1 MRSRVF
7 FTKGRGRVLLAA
19 LREATETKNAKQQQ
33 QLKLEHQEHKKAL
46 ADHQQQLQL
55 DGLAH
60 DKVLAEQQKGT
71 TSSSSSSR
79 FRVTCH
85 YDDSHGQEDRV
96 REDANTKLSVITKQ
110 QEEGQEKRNE
120 ELLEL
125 ATTRQR
131 GLSTPRW
138 VSSAT
143 PTTTPTGSIC
153 QPVPSSSPNLEESF
167 ASFTPAS
174 GDVLRPFWADWE
186 RRWKEGFCLH
196 FGESSST
203 PVSVLPS
210 PPRPW

>member
-1 MRSRVF
+1 MM
-7 FTKGRGRVLLAA
+7 
-19 LREATETKNAKQQQ
+19 
-33 QLKLEHQEHKKAL
+33 
-46 ADHQQQLQL
+46 DP
-55 DGLAH
+55 
-60 DKVLAEQQKGT
+60 
-71 TSSSSSSR
+71 
-79 FRVTCH
+79 
-85 YDDSHGQEDRV
+85 DDFMSSHGTWVQTNKDTWKLFGITEMSLSAWNKG
-96 REDANTKLSVITKQ
+96 ANTKLSVITKQ